1 MGQSQESSV
10 LFSLNE
16 LMSIED
22 QRLKE
27 ERAAEQQRADEE
39 LAARTEAERIEREAE
54 EARIQ
59 AEENRRR
66 MEEARQREEAAR
78 LEAIRLAEVERARA
92 MAEQQARLEAM
103 ARQQEHEQKL
113 AQLTHDKQKR
123 RLQKIVTYGS
133 LSALLVFGGGLG
145 VYFGKIRPEA
155 EAENAAAAA
164 QIRAQQEESERLR
177 RDVDEKN
184 AKVDKLL
191 AEIKQAQGKAE
202 QERLARELAAAQ
214 KARDAASSRFT
225 VGPKGPAKNEPC
237 VCKDPG
243 DPLCGCIK

>member
-1 MGQSQESSV
+1 M
-10 LFSLNE
+10 SL
-16 LMSIED
+16 ED

-27 ERAAEQQRADEE
+27 EKAAEKQRADEE
-39 LAARTEAERIEREAE
+39 LQARMEAERVEREAQA
-54 EARIQ
+54 ARIQ
-59 AEENRRR
+59 AEEDRRR

-78 LEAIRLAEVERARA
+78 LEAIRLAEVEKARA

-103 ARQQEHEQKL
+103 ARQQEHEHNL
-113 AQLTHDKQKR
+113 AKLTHDKQKR

-133 LSALLVFGGGLG
+133 LSAVLVFGGGLG
-145 VYFGKIRPEA
+145 IYFGKIKPEA
-155 EAENAAAAA
+155 EAKNIAAAA

-177 RDVDEKN
+177 RDVEEKN

-191 AEIKQAQGKAE
+191 NDIKVAQSKAE
-202 QERLARELAAAQ
+202 QERLQNELAAAQ
-214 KARDAASSRFT
+214 KARDAADRKLT
-225 VGPKGPAKNEPC
+225 GGIKGPAKNEPC